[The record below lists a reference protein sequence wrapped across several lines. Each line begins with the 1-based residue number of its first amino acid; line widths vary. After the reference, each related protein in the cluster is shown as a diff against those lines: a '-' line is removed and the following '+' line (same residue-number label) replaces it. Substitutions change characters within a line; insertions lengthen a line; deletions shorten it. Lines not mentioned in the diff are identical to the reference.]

1 MLSLWF
7 YPSWLPS
14 RHSSCPLAPH
24 KRGQKAISFQQ
35 TMMWVGARVP
45 LLGFQDSQTEYCIIV
60 YFNYS
65 GYKMSDIVF
74 IFAFDW
80 SSFKISNRD
89 CLQSVQVGN
98 FQAVAFKLW
107 NHIANGHIFICI
119 LIFLFVMSCIF
130 SGFKMCLSKQGWP
143 NSSVFRFWNHA
154 YSDHSSYLSQ
164 PPQPTVVYFFW
175 AGVLFSIENAKF
187 WPFLAYFDYFYMLLH
202 FYRLICHTFWCP
214 LYRPK

>member
-7 YPSWLPS
+7 YPCWLPS
-14 RHSSCPLAPH
+14 RHSYCPLAPH

-35 TMMWVGARVP
+35 TMMRVGARVP
-45 LLGFQDSQTEYCIIV
+45 LLGFQDSQTKYCTIV

-98 FQAVAFKLW
+98 SQAVAFKLW

-130 SGFKMCLSKQGWP
+130 SGFWMCLLSKQGWP
-143 NSSVFRFWNHA
+143 KSSVFRFWNHA
-154 YSDHSSYLSQ
+154 YSDSEVHLRSQYL
-164 PPQPTVVYFFW
+164 
-175 AGVLFSIENAKF
+175 
-187 WPFLAYFDYFYMLLH
+187 
-202 FYRLICHTFWCP
+202 
-214 LYRPK
+214 

>member
-35 TMMWVGARVP
+35 TMMRVGARVP

-74 IFAFDW
+74 IFALDW
-80 SSFKISNRD
+80 SSFKISTRD

-107 NHIANGHIFICI
+107 NHIANQHIFN
-119 LIFLFVMSCIF
+119 CIF
-130 SGFKMCLSKQGWP
+130 NFLLCLAFLHDFECVYCLSKDDQIAP
-143 NSSVFRFWNHA
+143 FLNFETIYCLFRF
-154 YSDHSSYLSQ
+154 SSQ
-164 PPQPTVVYFFW
+164 P
-175 AGVLFSIENAKF
+175 
-187 WPFLAYFDYFYMLLH
+187 
-202 FYRLICHTFWCP
+202 
-214 LYRPK
+214 